1 VHTVRLTAGIQRA
14 CELRQER
21 LHGNTFRVG
30 SGTLVETLGEKRT
43 KGGATRE
50 RELYK
55 AAAAQ
60 GLHGDGW
67 GRAGTAL
74 QGERQGVLRY
84 AVHARAPPPLDG
96 GETSSRPLDGEE
108 GAEHVK
114 GARRPRGADLD
125 AQRAD
130 LDARDCA
137 ARVAELQQAAACP
150 PAAQPPAAQPP
161 AARRQQHRGRLVRAR
176 VGRQPA
182 PGRRPPRPEAGGS
195 STTRATRRRRRRR
208 TRPARGRGGKRSRR
222 PRRQAWGA

>member
-1 VHTVRLTAGIQRA
+1 M
-14 CELRQER
+14 
-21 LHGNTFRVG
+21 
-30 SGTLVETLGEKRT
+30 VETLGEKRT

-150 PAAQPPAAQPP
+150 PAACPPAAQPPAAQPP

>member
-1 VHTVRLTAGIQRA
+1 M
-14 CELRQER
+14 
-21 LHGNTFRVG
+21 
-30 SGTLVETLGEKRT
+30 ETLGEKRT

-150 PAAQPPAAQPP
+150 PAAQPPAARRLAARPPYDSASSTAGDSCGRGLGDSPRPGAASPP
-161 AARRQQHRGRLVRAR
+161 AS
-176 VGRQPA
+176 P
-182 PGRRPPRPEAGGS
+182 
-195 STTRATRRRRRRR
+195 
-208 TRPARGRGGKRSRR
+208 RGGRE
-222 PRRQAWGA
+222 